1 MCVFIV
7 LSVSYNVFVYWFKS
21 NDGIIY
27 EGVDDDGEYGVGRVL
42 LRFFV
47 DNEYLNVIVVVLRWY
62 GSKIGVCRFVYIK
75 DVGLSVVKNINID
88 FG

>member
-42 LRFFV
+42 LRFFI
-47 DNEYLNVIVVVLRWY
+47 DNE
-62 GSKIGVCRFVYIK
+62 
-75 DVGLSVVKNINID
+75 
-88 FG
+88 